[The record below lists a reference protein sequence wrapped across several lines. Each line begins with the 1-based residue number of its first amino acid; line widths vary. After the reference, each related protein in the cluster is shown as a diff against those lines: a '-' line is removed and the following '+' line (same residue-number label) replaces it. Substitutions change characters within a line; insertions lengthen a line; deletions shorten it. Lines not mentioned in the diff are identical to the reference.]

1 MKFPTLSIFLALL
14 VTTSTAVKTSIF
26 IDQIPNYSLLP
37 SCAEDRVSAI
47 IRAQASGCGDDQQ
60 LTSFSCFCV
69 DMSTYY
75 ASVISTAVQS
85 WCAINATAT
94 VAPESLTAQ
103 ATLTTPLPEVGS
115 ALSVFSSYCAKTTEL
130 SLYQGSKPSATGQV
144 TLTITAAPSVTA
156 AAVLPTT
163 SASSG
168 SVVPLAAI
176 VAPIVIGVLAIA
188 GVIGMFFWLRKRVL
202 QKPQVDA
209 SSREPEP
216 EPENKAYKASS
227 PPSEVSRD
235 SIEVVS
241 PVHEVVGDLNSRE
254 VDGGSVKYELESTP
268 AELADT
274 RR

>member
-1 MKFPTLSIFLALL
+1 MKFPALSNFLALL

-156 AAVLPTT
+156 ATVLPTT

-188 GVIGMFFWLRKRVL
+188 GVIGMFFWLRKIVL

-216 EPENKAYKASS
+216 ETKAYKVSS

-254 VDGGSVKYELESTP
+254 VDGGSVKYELESAP